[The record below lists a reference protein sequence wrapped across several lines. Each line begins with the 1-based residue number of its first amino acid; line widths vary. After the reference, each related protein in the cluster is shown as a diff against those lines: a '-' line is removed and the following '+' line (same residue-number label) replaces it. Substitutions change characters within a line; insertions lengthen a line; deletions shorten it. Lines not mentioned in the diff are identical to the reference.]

1 MTSTI
6 LPTSTMKNLSSA
18 PPSECG
24 LFDEIR
30 AGFAFVA
37 GAARDVAIDV
47 AALDS
52 YAAALPGKMDS
63 AETFDSTHHY
73 TGKTEEDTA
82 AYVLALDAI
91 NFGSGYK
98 PALKEEGWIP
108 IDGSIYYGVSTRL
121 KHRFESASPMTARDM
136 EELDARACAAILAL
150 DPGKPASGAFAAR
163 CAAALRELGA
173 AVCKNADGSFA
184 AFTGQAGGSAEELVR
199 ALSRLESFRD
209 VSQYDGREIPFYK
222 RAQIAAADLH
232 LAFARHGRAL
242 FGDIDRLTMFADNGV
257 PHVLRVDGILKYTPG
272 LAARI
277 DEGREIPAG
286 SPEEVEIRACAGHAV
301 EMIAA
306 RRGLC
311 AMDADHILWHRSTQD
326 RYRQTRP
333 HLTRTVFY

>member
-1 MTSTI
+1 
-6 LPTSTMKNLSSA
+6 MKNPPSPA
-18 PPSECG
+18 PPERDI
-24 LFDEIR
+24 FDGIR

-37 GAARDVAIDV
+37 GAARDVAIDM
-47 AALDS
+47 AALES
-52 YAAALPGKMDS
+52 CAAALPGKMDE
-63 AETFDSTHHY
+63 AETFDGAHHY
-73 TGKTEEDTA
+73 IGGTEEDTA

-98 PALKEEGWIP
+98 PALKEEGWTP

-121 KHRFESASPMTARDM
+121 KHRFESGGPMTARDM
-136 EELDARACAAILAL
+136 EGLDARACADILAL
-150 DPGKPASGAFAAR
+150 DPGKPAGGAFAAR

-173 AVCKNADGSFA
+173 AVREDAGGSFA
-184 AFTGQAGGSAEELVR
+184 AFVGQADGSAERLVR

-209 VSQYDGREIPFYK
+209 VARYGGRDIPFYK

-232 LAFARHGRAL
+232 LAFARHGRTL
-242 FGDIDRLTMFADNGV
+242 FGDIGRLTMFADNGV

-311 AMDADHILWHRSTQD
+311 PVDVDHILWHRSTQD